1 MARLS
6 NNVCKL
12 CRREGVKLF
21 LKGQRCFSE
30 KCAYDRRQYPP
41 GQHGQ
46 GRRRRPS
53 DYGHQLRE
61 KQKVK
66 RMYGLLE
73 KQFRGYYFKAARM
86 KGITGEN
93 LLSLLERRLDNVA
106 VRCGF
111 ASSHAEAR
119 QLVRHGHFTVN
130 GSKIN
135 IPSYLVREGD
145 EIVVREKSRK
155 IQKINESL
163 AKLDRSPL
171 PQWIDIDRDAYKGKI
186 KNIPQRSDISAD
198 IDEQLIV
205 ELYNK

>member
-1 MARLS
+1 MRTTGASTHRV
-6 NNVCKL
+6 NTDKVA
-12 CRREGVKLF
+12 V
-21 LKGQRCFSE
+21 
-30 KCAYDRRQYPP
+30 AV
-41 GQHGQ
+41 
-46 GRRRRPS
+46 PS

-73 KQFRGYYFKAARM
+73 KQFRGYYYKAARM

-130 GSKIN
+130 GTKIN
-135 IPSYLVREGD
+135 IPSYLVHAGD
-145 EIVVREKSRK
+145 EILVREKSRK
-155 IQKINESL
+155 VAKINDAL

-171 PQWIDIDRDAYKGKI
+171 PQWIEIDRDNFRGKI
-186 KNIPQRSDISAD
+186 KSIPVRAD
-198 IDEQLIV
+198 VAADVDEQLIV